1 MKLKFCGFLHSGER
15 WWFDSAVA
23 RVSWSFWEFIWDSQH
38 GTDCRWGA
46 SAFSLPGTSANSFL
60 FFIVVDKFNGDD
72 GSSAHRSAGQE
83 PGPSQVES
91 ELTYPPAEW
100 LNLCVARS
108 SELIHSSAQRRSSAS
123 NLYFFSFFSSP
134 HSSCHFEF
142 LRLGPVRVG
151 WDFVFLWK
159 WNFQLRYFIYTLCAR
174 SARRIC
180 SNIKTSLALFFSW
193 QIWAKCNL
201 QSFVGAHVVVVCPME
216 HSFSFPFDA
225 SASRRTMATSQH
237 MWKIR

>member
-15 WWFDSAVA
+15 DDDLTLRSRA
-23 RVSWSFWEFIWDSQH
+23 SWSFLRVCLRFAARHWLTMRSERFLLAWH
-38 GTDCRWGA
+38 KCKL
-46 SAFSLPGTSANSFL
+46 FSVI
-60 FFIVVDKFNGDD
+60 FFIVVDIFNGDD
-72 GSSAHRSAGQE
+72 GSSAHHSAGQE

-108 SELIHSSAQRRSSAS
+108 SELINSSAPRRSSAS
-123 NLYFFSFFSSP
+123 ILLILFFSFFSSP

-180 SNIKTSLALFFSW
+180 SNIKNFAGSFFS
-193 QIWAKCNL
+193 
-201 QSFVGAHVVVVCPME
+201 VGKFGQNVIY
-216 HSFSFPFDA
+216 SLL
-225 SASRRTMATSQH
+225 
-237 MWKIR
+237 

>member
-23 RVSWSFWEFIWDSQH
+23 RLVKFLRVYLRFAARHWLTMRSERFLLAWH
-38 GTDCRWGA
+38 KCKL
-46 SAFSLPGTSANSFL
+46 FSVF

-108 SELIHSSAQRRSSAS
+108 SELINSSAPRRSPAS
-123 NLYFFSFFSSP
+123 ILLILFFFLFFSSLFLP
-134 HSSCHFEF
+134 FRISSARSSPSWMGFC
-142 LRLGPVRVG
+142 
-151 WDFVFLWK
+151 VFMK
-159 WNFQLRYFIYTLCAR
+159 VKLRYFIYTLCAR
-174 SARRIC
+174 SALRIC
-180 SNIKTSLALFFSW
+180 SNIKTLLAFFF
-193 QIWAKCNL
+193 QLANL
-201 QSFVGAHVVVVCPME
+201 GKM
-216 HSFSFPFDA
+216 
-225 SASRRTMATSQH
+225 
-237 MWKIR
+237 

>member
-23 RVSWSFWEFIWDSQH
+23 RLVKFLRVYLRFAARHWLTMRSERFLLAWH
-38 GTDCRWGA
+38 KCKL
-46 SAFSLPGTSANSFL
+46 FSV

-108 SELIHSSAQRRSSAS
+108 SELINSSAPRRSSAS
-123 NLYFFSFFSSP
+123 IL
-134 HSSCHFEF
+134 
-142 LRLGPVRVG
+142 L
-151 WDFVFLWK
+151 
-159 WNFQLRYFIYTLCAR
+159 I
-174 SARRIC
+174 
-180 SNIKTSLALFFSW
+180 LFFLSFLLLTLLA
-193 QIWAKCNL
+193 ISNFFGSV
-201 QSFVGAHVVVVCPME
+201 QSELDGILCFYE
-216 HSFSFPFDA
+216 SE
-225 SASRRTMATSQH
+225 TSIFYIYS
-237 MWKIR
+237 MREKRAAYMFEY